1 MATPT
6 FIKALSRNSTLRRL
20 TSLLGYLYI
29 RLIHVSGHWQIKN
42 QAIPD
47 KLIKEGKSFITCFW
61 HGRLL
66 MMSFA
71 WPYDSHFYMLISTHP
86 DGQLIAQITERLGFK
101 VLESKARTG
110 GSATMRSMVRTLNKG
125 GYIGIT
131 PDGPRGPRMR
141 SSSGAIALAKLSGA
155 PILPLSYSSSRWK
168 MLKSWDHFILP
179 MPFAKGVF
187 IWGEPI
193 EISQESTLV
202 ELEAG
207 RKKLE
212 EQLTKLT
219 KNADDLFGL
228 PTPEPAAGEIIR

>member
-1 MATPT
+1 MATPV
-6 FIKALSRNSTLRRL
+6 FIKALSRNGILRSL
-20 TSLLGYLYI
+20 TCFLGCLYI
-29 RLIHVSGHWQIKN
+29 RLIHASGHWEIKN

-47 KLIKEGKSFITCFW
+47 KLINEGKSFITCFW

-71 WPYDSHFYMLISTHP
+71 WPYDPHLCMLISTHP
-86 DGQLIAQITERLGFK
+86 DGQLIAKITERLGFK
-101 VLESKARTG
+101 VLESEAKGG
-110 GSATMRSMVRTLNKG
+110 GSAALRSMVRILKRG

-141 SSSGAIALAKLSGA
+141 SSNGAIALAKLCGV
-155 PILPLSYSSSRWK
+155 PILPLSYSSSRWRII
-168 MLKSWDHFILP
+168 KSWDHFILP
-179 MPFAKGVF
+179 LPFSKGVF

-193 EISQESTLV
+193 EISQQSTPT

-212 EQLTKLT
+212 KQLNELT

-228 PTPEPAAGEIIR
+228 PTPEPATREISQ